1 MESPLKPDRPCI
13 VEFVGLPGAGKTT
26 IVERLC
32 ESEGMPGFMDGQA
45 CGARTACHGEGR
57 GPRLR
62 RQLLTLLKAML
73 ALGWVGMHPMAFYAL
88 IKHTAMAGR
97 QPLALAWT
105 RLKQFFSCLAHLA
118 WLKIYRRYAA
128 VPADY
133 LLLDQ
138 GVLQAIIS
146 LDLSGSRFPTEVLS
160 RIPLPD
166 IVIYLDAGAGV
177 ASRRLFA
184 RTGGTSR
191 LDRMDA
197 SDASRLMGDLE
208 KTFRLFIDALQ
219 RYTPIRIVR
228 ISSRQDDA
236 PEKVARGIAQALAGR
251 AL

>member
-1 MESPLKPDRPCI
+1 MGSPLKPDRPCI
-13 VEFVGLPGAGKTT
+13 IEFVGLPGAGKTT
-26 IVERLC
+26 IVGRLC
-32 ESEGMPGFMDGQA
+32 ESGGLPVFVDGHA
-45 CGARTACHGEGR
+45 YGVRNASRGEGQGTYPGR
-57 GPRLR
+57 P
-62 RQLLTLLKAML
+62 LLTLIKAML

-88 IKHTAMAGR
+88 IRHTAMASR
-97 QPLALAWT
+97 QPLALAWR

-146 LDLSGSRFPTEVLS
+146 LDLAGGRFPTGVLS

-166 IVIYLDAGAGV
+166 IVIYLDAEAGV
-177 ASRRLFA
+177 ASRRLFS

-197 SDASRLMGDLE
+197 TDASRLMGDLE
-208 KTFRLFIDALQ
+208 KAFRLLIDALQ
-219 RYTPIRIVR
+219 RLTPTRVVT
-228 ISSRQDDA
+228 ISSAQDDT
-236 PEKVARGIAQALAGR
+236 PETVAHTIAQALAGQ